1 MSTVSIIIALI
12 GFAVLM
18 YGFIDIYINDQ
29 DRERMK
35 KKEARLAK
43 SGIFPNGSSLSEGIV
58 YNKKTG
64 KYESDQT
71 KSAAWYKRLQ
81 N

>member
-1 MSTVSIIIALI
+1 MSTVSIIILLV
-12 GFAVLM
+12 GFAVLI
-18 YGFIDIYINDQ
+18 YGAIDIYID
-29 DRERMK
+29 DRDRKRMF
-35 KKEARLAK
+35 KKETRLAE

-58 YNKKTG
+58 YNNKTK

-71 KSAAWYKRLQ
+71 KSASWYKRLQ